1 MRAVVVAVA
10 LGVAACGPAT
20 RVGADD
26 PRGDTNG
33 RMFDFVSTKPDGAE
47 WTIRVRGDSMWV
59 GYSTATQTR
68 EFDPVTLSPK
78 EAKKLWRLID
88 QVDIPDREEGRPDA
102 EVGSVYLR
110 LREPEGEDR
119 LDHDLLGTYVDR
131 DTDDEDVIDLAAYL
145 IDLVEKHHDVAP
157 AF

>member
-1 MRAVVVAVA
+1 MRALILV
-10 LGVAACGPAT
+10 LLLAACGPAT
-20 RVGADD
+20 RIGADD

-33 RMFDFVSTKPDGAE
+33 RMFDFVSTKPDGSE

-59 GYSTATQTR
+59 GYSTASKSKD
-68 EFDPVTLSPK
+68 FDPVTLAPK
-78 EAKKLWRLID
+78 EATKLWRLID
-88 QVDIPDREEGRPDA
+88 AVDIPDREEGRPDQD
-102 EVGSVYLR
+102 VGSVYLR

-119 LDHDLLGTYVDR
+119 LDHDLIGTYVDR

-145 IDLVEKHHDVAP
+145 IDLIQTHHDVAP